1 MSNIAAALKEEI
13 VRLARK
19 EIRSETERF
28 KKTSAQFRSEIS
40 NLKKRV
46 TELDRLV
53 SRLNRGA
60 VEKKKAKAEKKER
73 RVRYSAKGLVAMR
86 RRLGFSA
93 ADLGVLL
100 GVTAQ
105 TIYNWEA
112 EKSQPRPQQLE
123 SYAAMRDIGKK
134 QAVAKI
140 QEMAG

>member
-1 MSNIAAALKEEI
+1 MSNIASALKEEI

-19 EIRSETERF
+19 EIRKETEGF
-28 KKTSAQFRSEIS
+28 KIASAQFRAEIS

-46 TELDRLV
+46 AELERIV
-53 SRLNRGA
+53 VRLNRGA
-60 VEKKKAKAEKKER
+60 VEKKKAKAEEQAS
-73 RVRYSAKGLVAMR
+73 RVRYSAKGLAAMR

-93 ADLGVLL
+93 SDLGVLL

-105 TIYNWEA
+105 TIYNWES
-112 EKSQPRPQQLE
+112 EKSQPRQQQLAA
-123 SYAAMRDIGKK
+123 YAAMRGIGKK